1 MLQTGSTTATTTAAM
16 PSATASRL
24 GIAPPRR
31 EEPGRPPLQEE
42 DDAHEDRH
50 LAEHRAERGLD
61 ALGQAAEAGRGQD
74 RPGELANAA
83 GDDHH
88 EGVHEVVLAERLADV
103 ADLGERA
110 AGQTREPR
118 SEGDRGRVRRARAQ
132 AKPRADRAV

>member
-31 EEPGRPPLQEE
+31 EEPGRPPLQEQ
-42 DDAHEDRH
+42 DDADEDCH

-74 RPGELANAA
+74 RPGELADAA

-88 EGVHEVVLAERLADV
+88 ERVHDVVLAERRADV
-103 ADLGERA
+103 SDLGESA
-110 AGQTREPR
+110 ARQPR
-118 SEGDRGRVRRARAQ
+118 VLGSEVESSQ
-132 AKPRADRAV
+132 VPYPR